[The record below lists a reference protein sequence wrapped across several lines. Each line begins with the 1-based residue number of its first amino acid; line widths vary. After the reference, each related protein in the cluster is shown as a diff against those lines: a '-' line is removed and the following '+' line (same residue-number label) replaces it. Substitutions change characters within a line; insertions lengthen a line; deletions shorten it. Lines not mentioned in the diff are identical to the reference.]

1 MCVRIVYIRADSPS
15 TVSIYIF
22 RYTYILYRVSSI
34 SRGYN
39 AMRAR
44 AGRKCPGFS
53 DPSVGGGN
61 FLSLLWKETVAGGGV
76 GLPLLEILLSS
87 PLYCALLSFDLALS
101 FFFASAVYSRASFL
115 IPLCK
120 VRLRGKGDWVC
131 CLSRFFS
138 LAFFLL
144 GLGTFAT
151 RERERQ
157 REVSSFVTVIT
168 VGWDVFLFRKFF
180 AICDIC
186 GLRSNGEIW
195 DFIIYTEFTCDFKCS
210 VFLVIIVQN
219 YSIVIV

>member
-1 MCVRIVYIRADSPS
+1 
-15 TVSIYIF
+15 
-22 RYTYILYRVSSI
+22 
-34 SRGYN
+34 
-39 AMRAR
+39 MRCAR

-61 FLSLLWKETVAGGGV
+61 FLSLLWKETDAGGGV

-151 RERERQ
+151 RERETERGF
-157 REVSSFVTVIT
+157 ELCYGNNSWVGCVFVSQ
-168 VGWDVFLFRKFF
+168 VFCYMRY
-180 AICDIC
+180 
-186 GLRSNGEIW
+186 LRFE
-195 DFIIYTEFTCDFKCS
+195 K
-210 VFLVIIVQN
+210 
-219 YSIVIV
+219 